1 MERRK
6 CNSLRSAAAPLHCSL
21 SLSLTLFFLFSSVS
35 VVMDRY
41 ILIAVGC
48 ACTIDDVVAW
58 VDTTVLASADPSG
71 SNHGERERMFQ

>member
-1 MERRK
+1 
-6 CNSLRSAAAPLHCSL
+6 
-21 SLSLTLFFLFSSVS
+21 
-35 VVMDRY
+35 MDRY